1 MRMVRNDS
9 PAAFLNAVLDT
20 PLPRALP
27 RGDEVFVTPGCNV
40 MSPGDGG
47 DHFGILVSYGETVL
61 VRSHGWPG
69 EEQCVWTGSRE
80 DYDADWI
87 VD

>member
-9 PAAFLNAVLDT
+9 PEAFVNAVLDT
-20 PLPRALP
+20 PLLHHALP
-27 RGDEVFVTPGCNV
+27 HDEAAAFMTPGCCV
-40 MSPGDGG
+40 MSRD
-47 DHFGILVSYGETVL
+47 DFGILVSYGETVL

-69 EEQCVWTGSRE
+69 EERCVWTGSRE
-80 DYDADWI
+80 DYHADWI